1 MQTLIELI
9 ERHADE
15 NSELRY
21 YIPIIEKAERNEEQH
36 PDICIEC
43 CASIFQGVSKTI
55 VNRLEPL
62 TLDDKAQFENE
73 SIQRQVKRAL
83 RCLAASD
90 SLVELGFPVAVE
102 NLVRVLGEL
111 RNDRGDI
118 SHGRAVPKELQSDR
132 SLARLVLN
140 VTESVV
146 RYMLAS
152 YFALKPERTF
162 IPPYDENE
170 KFNALLDEANPI
182 PGKLIYSRALYD
194 QFPEDYVIQL
204 KDYNDEVEAMRADLD
219 RILNEEAAVD
229 GNAE

>member
-21 YIPIIEKAERNEEQH
+21 YIAIIEKAERNEEQH

-55 VNRLEPL
+55 VHRLESL
-62 TLDDKAQFENE
+62 TLDDRTQFEKE
-73 SIQRQVKRAL
+73 SIQRQAKRAL

-140 VTESVV
+140 ITESVV

-152 YFALKPERTF
+152 YFALK
-162 IPPYDENE
+162 
-170 KFNALLDEANPI
+170 
-182 PGKLIYSRALYD
+182 
-194 QFPEDYVIQL
+194 
-204 KDYNDEVEAMRADLD
+204 
-219 RILNEEAAVD
+219 
-229 GNAE
+229 

>member
-1 MQTLIELI
+1 MRSLIELI

-21 YIPIIEKAERNEEQH
+21 YIPIIEKAERNEDQH

-43 CASIFQGVSKTI
+43 CASVFQGVSKTI
-55 VNRLEPL
+55 VSRLEALAP
-62 TLDDKAQFENE
+62 DQKSQFENE

-111 RNDRGDI
+111 RNERGDI

-132 SLARLVLN
+132 GLARLVLN
-140 VTESVV
+140 VTEPVL

-152 YFALKPERTF
+152 YFALKPERPF
-162 IPPYDENE
+162 VPDYDANPE
-170 KFNALLDEANPI
+170 FNAFLDERTPVE
-182 PGKLIYSRALYD
+182 GKVLYSRALYD
-194 QFPEDYVIQL
+194 QFPEDYVIEL
-204 KDYNDEVEAMRADLD
+204 KDYQDLVADLD
-219 RILNEEAAVD
+219 LLVAEEKGD
-229 GNAE
+229 HGDAE